1 MRGVSS
7 ATVIRLALSGLAC
20 SKGADWHP
28 ATPRNFP
35 LNPPSPQRVAESK
48 PPAGPLRRTARA
60 SEERRPA
67 PEVDTPK

>member
-35 LNPPSPQRVAESK
+35 LTPPSPQLVAIATIQLCLRSD
-48 PPAGPLRRTARA
+48 PTFAGPA
-60 SEERRPA
+60 SCP
-67 PEVDTPK
+67 